1 MGQEFQR
8 KQGRFAGL
16 TLLHIAI
23 FKQIRFRKGAK
34 CSQNTGF
41 ADLYFIKLEFSALIF
56 GLLAHKWLQ
65 KSENIFDENRKTGLI
80 SLGLDWVGKN
90 ANAFNLYFDTIAIFH
105 PKRRLAGMAD
115 TGRGSHDNK
124 IARFKRK
131 CLGNIDKGFNDRK
144 NHHVGCA

>member
-56 GLLAHKWLQ
+56 GLLAHKRLQ
-65 KSENIFDENRKTGLI
+65 KSENIFDENRKMQLI
-80 SLGLDWVGKN
+80 SLGLDRIGQN
-90 ANAFNLYFDTIAIFH
+90 ANAFNLDFNNITSFH
-105 PKRRLAGMAD
+105 PKRRLAPMAN
-115 TGRGSHDNK
+115 T
-124 IARFKRK
+124 
-131 CLGNIDKGFNDRK
+131 
-144 NHHVGCA
+144 

>member
-1 MGQEFQR
+1 MMRQESVHLGGSCGGVSNKTKNVHNLNVMGQEFQR

-65 KSENIFDENRKTGLI
+65 KSENIFDENRKWG
-80 SLGLDWVGKN
+80 
-90 ANAFNLYFDTIAIFH
+90 
-105 PKRRLAGMAD
+105 
-115 TGRGSHDNK
+115 
-124 IARFKRK
+124 
-131 CLGNIDKGFNDRK
+131 
-144 NHHVGCA
+144 